1 MTGPVRDL
9 TPMER
14 LVAALVAA
22 GMTNRAIGEQ
32 LALSRHTVDY
42 HLRQAYRKLNISSRA
57 ELAARLESQTD
68 FTMFDGMFDGVVV
81 LEPLWTANEI
91 TDFRIVYANAAAVD
105 LDERQ
110 ISGLVGQRWLQRYR
124 AHDLIGRYANAFR
137 SGEVFEARNAL
148 GDGTIEGRPAV
159 CRYDVRTARHAN
171 VLVATFRVWSKVLRD
186 ATPGPGPRES

>member
-57 ELAARLESQTD
+57 ELAARLEAQTD

-81 LEPLWTANEI
+81 LEPMWSANEI
-91 TDFRIVYANAAAVD
+91 TDFRIVYANTAAID

-110 ISGLVGQRWLQRYR
+110 ISGLVGQRWLQRYPD
-124 AHDLIGRYANAFR
+124 DLIGRYANAFR

-148 GDGTIEGRPAV
+148 GDGTIDGRPAV

-171 VLVATFRVWSKVLRD
+171 VLVATFRVRSKVLRD
-186 ATPGPGPRES
+186 ATPGPEPREA